1 MSRYTKNLFAFEVSS
16 MTCKTCFRNNKLFI
30 STEGTSFPVDTRRRF
45 KVYKTYIRRLI
56 EVETTPCVYWVD
68 LNSRLLTQA
77 FPYLF

>member
-16 MTCKTCFRNNKLFI
+16 MTCKTCFRNNKLSI
-30 STEGTSFPVDTRRRF
+30 STEGTSFPVDTGRRF
-45 KVYKTYIRRLI
+45 KVYKTSIRRLI